1 MRNNNSASLKAVDEE
16 GNTHILDLPE
26 EIFRMVFNYLD
37 DAEVYFKLRVVCRQ
51 IKEYAEKYIELGK
64 KVLHEKVYY
73 S

>member
-26 EIFRMVFNYLD
+26 EIFRLVFTYLD
-37 DAEVYFKLRVVCRQ
+37 DAEVYFKLRVVCHR

-64 KVLHEKVYY
+64 KLSQEKVYY
-73 S
+73 

>member
-16 GNTHILDLPE
+16 GNTHILELPE
-26 EIFRMVFNYLD
+26 EIFRMIFTYLD

-64 KVLHEKVYY
+64 KLLHEKVHN
-73 S
+73 